1 MFRLVVRV
9 VGWVVD
15 NGDMHV
21 TYMVISVGYVPIESG
36 IAPVSRLLAKLLCT
50 ICSNKVHMA
59 ARIRLRLGCNT
70 MDSIATPNNWWYYD
84 DSVR

>member
-1 MFRLVVRV
+1 ML
-9 VGWVVD
+9 GWLL
-15 NGDMHV
+15 GWLIMMIRMHA
-21 TYMVISVGYVPIESG
+21 TYMVITVGYLPIESG